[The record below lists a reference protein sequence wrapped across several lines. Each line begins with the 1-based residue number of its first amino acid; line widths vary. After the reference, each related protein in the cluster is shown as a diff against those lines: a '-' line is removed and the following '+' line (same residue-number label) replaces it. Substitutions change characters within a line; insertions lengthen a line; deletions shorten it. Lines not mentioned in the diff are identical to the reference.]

1 MRTRHGIALVA
12 AALLAPTAGRGSELE
27 AYSST
32 SLYVQKQWVNGDTT
46 PVTPLYEFLSLSARD
61 LAIPGGTLGIVVDA
75 WGGVNLAGTT
85 WWNGYLNTGGGS
97 GIGQGNWSGDL
108 NLAFLKGSW
117 LDGDLQVKLGR
128 QSINVGNSRMLQ
140 LDGLAVSSRFLTY
153 LSLDAWGG
161 APTVQRFIGWGSVQ
175 SANPTLGDLA
185 VGGRL
190 GFAWRQWVNVGVSA
204 TVAWNGGDLTREDL
218 ALDLKFSPVSWAYLL
233 GYLDWSLFAPDYA
246 GSFGSQ
252 IPEANASVVLPVSP
266 HLQFTADY
274 GYTVPALMLGY
285 QSILW
290 VFTDANHQYLG
301 GSVRFGLEQLGLRL
315 PVDFDAAYRY
325 IMGYGSA
332 GNPTVGTTEDLSQT
346 GNRITFRATWKPGRN
361 SAVGAEGSWLDLPQQ
376 GYWNARVF
384 GSLKMLGFTGTVDG
398 QGYWFD
404 QPVNGNTSSL
414 VASATLGYELPY
426 GLAVV
431 GGVSGGQT
439 PYYQSYFS
447 GMVKLVYNQTYRFRE
462 VRP

>member
-1 MRTRHGIALVA
+1 
-12 AALLAPTAGRGSELE
+12 
-27 AYSST
+27 
-32 SLYVQKQWVNGDTT
+32 
-46 PVTPLYEFLSLSARD
+46 VTPLYEFLSLSARD

-75 WGGVNLAGTT
+75 WGGVNLSDTI
-85 WWNGYLNTGGGS
+85 WWNGYTNTGA
-97 GIGQGNWSGDL
+97 WSGDL

-218 ALDLKFSPVSWAYLL
+218 ALDLKFSPVSWMYLL
-233 GYLDWSLFAPDYA
+233 GYVDWSLFANEYY

-252 IPEANASVVLPVSP
+252 IADSNVSLVFPVSP
-266 HLQFTADY
+266 FLQFTAEY
-274 GYTVPALMLGY
+274 TYTVPALALPY
-285 QSILW
+285 NSILW
-290 VFTDANHQYLG
+290 VFSDNTRQYLG
-301 GSVRFGLEQLGLRL
+301 ASARVGLEQFKVHVPL
-315 PVDFDAAYRY
+315 DFDVGYRR
-325 IMGYGSA
+325 IFGVWD
-332 GNPTVGTTEDLSQT
+332 GNETATASTSST
-346 GNRITFRATWKPGRN
+346 GDRYFLRASWRPSKNAT
-361 SAVGAEGSWLDLPQQ
+361 VGAEGSRLFMPDQ
-376 GYWNARVF
+376 GYWQARAF
-384 GSLKMLGFTGTVDG
+384 GSLRMYGITGTLDF

-404 QPVNGNTSSL
+404 QPVNAVSSSM
-414 VASATLGYELPY
+414 VGSATLGYDV
-426 GLAVV
+426 GGGFAVV
-431 GGVSGGQT
+431 GALQGGAT
-439 PYYQSYFS
+439 PYYSSFLS
-447 GMVKLVYNQTYRFRE
+447 GLVKLTYNASYRFRE
-462 VRP
+462 VYE